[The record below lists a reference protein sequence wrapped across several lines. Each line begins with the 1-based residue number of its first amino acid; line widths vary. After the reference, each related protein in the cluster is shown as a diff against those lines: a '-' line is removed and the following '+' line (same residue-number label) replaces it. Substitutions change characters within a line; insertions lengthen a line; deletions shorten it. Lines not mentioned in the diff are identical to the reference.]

1 MENSLKGQPKM
12 CIANVPTGL
21 PVVSKCCTRRTS
33 REREI
38 DTLWE
43 TREARV

>member
-33 REREI
+33 RERG
-38 DTLWE
+38 D
-43 TREARV
+43 RHPVGNQGG